1 MMHDG
6 YYNNV
11 VVCADIVV
19 RFMTRLVIQVP
30 DRRSRL
36 RPALTALK
44 ELLKVKLGIPKKK
57 IGSFLS
63 RLVLRFQ
70 VLLVIPGS
78 AWPMT
83 HILLLLS
90 HDNLGTTSYLKILS
104 LSWYHILLSF
114 KHKQSVDCADRSGN
128 SQGGVGLKVEID
140 VKVARVRAM
149 MTVKNYVARG
159 KNKRTRPGVSVD
171 KEVESN
177 F

>member
-30 DRRSRL
+30 DRRL

-44 ELLKVKLGIPKKK
+44 ELLKVKLGTPIKK

-70 VLLVIPGS
+70 VLLVLLIPGS

-104 LSWYHILLSF
+104 LS
-114 KHKQSVDCADRSGN
+114 
-128 SQGGVGLKVEID
+128 
-140 VKVARVRAM
+140 
-149 MTVKNYVARG
+149 
-159 KNKRTRPGVSVD
+159 
-171 KEVESN
+171 
-177 F
+177 